1 MGCSGH
7 FCYGPYIPPGGGIG
21 GTIGYR
27 FCFSNNTEMIV
38 KENGKELKRLVSDIK
53 VGDLVLT
60 LNGNQKVFSKVLENT
75 KNEGIFEFY
84 EIKIKDEKSN
94 ICSITVTGNHTMI
107 IFEKENETKFK
118 FANELAIGDILRTNN
133 GLFKIFEIGHKKM
146 NNSYKLKV
154 EEGTVLA
161 NNILVSTIYLE
172 GNKNI
177 KHYGKVLDS
186 VKIPIENK
194 N

>member
-1 MGCSGH
+1 
-7 FCYGPYIPPGGGIG
+7 
-21 GTIGYR
+21 
-27 FCFSNNTEMIV
+27 MIV
-38 KENGKELKRLVSDIK
+38 KENGKEFKRPVSDIK
-53 VGDLVLT
+53 VGDFVLT
-60 LNGNQKVFSKVLENT
+60 LNGNKQLFSKVLENT
-75 KNEGIFEFY
+75 QNEGIFEFY
-84 EIKIKDEKSN
+84 EIKIKDDKSN
-94 ICSITVTGNHTMI
+94 IFTISVTGNHTMI

-118 FANELAIGDILRTNN
+118 FANELVIGDVLRTNN

-177 KHYGKVLDS
+177 KHYRRLLDS
-186 VKIPIENK
+186 AKIPIENK